1 MDALSLGFL
10 AIAAFILLA
19 FMGLP
24 LAFCFL
30 SVGFVGLAFIRGIGP
45 AMALLGETPYSAI
58 ASYILC
64 AVPLFILMGQ
74 FVFHS
79 GISSDLFRATHK
91 WMSRLPGGIAQAT
104 MLACTAFAAC
114 TGSSVASA
122 ATMGAVAFPEMK
134 RYNYSSRLAT
144 GTVAAG
150 GALGILIP
158 PSTIFIILGI
168 ITETSIGTLF
178 IAGLLPGILLAALFL
193 LLIVGMCKINPDLG
207 PVGRSYPMREKLSA
221 LTGVWGMLVL
231 FIIVLGGL
239 YFGVFAPSEAGTI
252 GAFGALIMAVTKRT
266 KMSVLITAVKEAAG
280 TTAYILFILIGAHVF
295 NTFLALGGVS
305 HALGEWI
312 LGLSMPPM
320 LTFIVILLLYIPLG
334 MFIDPLGAILLTVP
348 VFFPVVSQLGFDQI
362 QFLVLVCVMTELGLI
377 TPPVAINVYIVQ
389 GVTKV
394 PMHEVFRGIVPF
406 AIMFLIGIAL
416 MVAFPQIILL
426 LPNTMG

>member
-79 GISSDLFRATHK
+79 GISRDLFRATHK

-122 ATMGAVAFPEMK
+122 ATMGAVAYPEMK
-134 RYNYSSRLAT
+134 RYNYSSQLAT

-168 ITETSIGTLF
+168 ITETSIGVLF
-178 IAGLLPGILLAALFL
+178 IAGLLPGILLAGLFL
-193 LLIVGMCKINPDLG
+193 LLIVGMCKINPTLG
-207 PVGRSYPMREKLSA
+207 PIGQSYPMREKLAA

-252 GAFGALIMAVTKRT
+252 GAFGALILAVTKRT
-266 KMSVLITAVKEAAG
+266 KMSVLVTAVKEAAG

-305 HALGEWI
+305 HALGNWI

-394 PMHEVFRGIVPF
+394 PMQEVFRGIVPF

-416 MVAFPQIILL
+416 MVAFPQIILF
-426 LPNTMG
+426 LPTTMG

>member
-1 MDALSLGFL
+1 MDALSLGFI
-10 AIAAFILLA
+10 AIAAFMLLA

-30 SVGFVGLAFIRGIGP
+30 SVGFVGLASIRGLYP

-58 ASYILC
+58 ASYLLC

-91 WMSRLPGGIAQAT
+91 WMSRLPGGIALAT
-104 MLACTAFAAC
+104 MLACTGFAAC

-134 RYNYSSRLAT
+134 KYNYSSRLST

-178 IAGLLPGILLAALFL
+178 IAGLLPGLLLAALFL
-193 LLIVGMCKINPDLG
+193 LLIVAMCKINPNLG
-207 PVGRSYPMREKLSA
+207 PTGESYPMKEKLAA
-221 LTGVWGMLVL
+221 LTGIWGMLVL

-266 KMSVLITAVKEAAG
+266 KMSVLIRAVKEAAG

-305 HALGEWI
+305 QALGNWI
-312 LGLSMPPM
+312 LGLSMPPT

-348 VFFPVVSQLGFDQI
+348 VFFPVVTQLGFDPV

-406 AIMFLIGIAL
+406 AVMFLIGIAL
-416 MVAFPQIILL
+416 LVAFPQVILF
-426 LPNTMG
+426 LPTTMG

>member
-1 MDALSLGFL
+1 
-10 AIAAFILLA
+10 
-19 FMGLP
+19 
-24 LAFCFL
+24 
-30 SVGFVGLAFIRGIGP
+30 
-45 AMALLGETPYSAI
+45 
-58 ASYILC
+58 
-64 AVPLFILMGQ
+64 MGQ
-74 FVFHS
+74 FVLYS
-79 GISSDLFRATHK
+79 GISRDLFAAAHK

-122 ATMGAVAFPEMK
+122 ATMGAVAFPEMR
-134 RYNYSSRLAT
+134 RYNYSPRLAT
-144 GTVAAG
+144 GTIAAG

-168 ITETSIGTLF
+168 ITETSIGVLF
-178 IAGLLPGILLAALFL
+178 IAGLFPGLLLAGLFL
-193 LLIVGMCKINPDLG
+193 LLIIIMTKINPTLG
-207 PVGRSYPMREKLSA
+207 PIGQSYPMRERVAA

-231 FIIVLGGL
+231 FFIVLGGL

-252 GAFGALIMAVTKRT
+252 GAFGALIIAITKRT
-266 KMSVLITAVKEAAG
+266 ESSAIIKAFKEAAM
-280 TTAYILFILIGAHVF
+280 TTSYILFILVGAHIF

-305 HALGEWI
+305 SALGSWI

-320 LTFIVILLLYIPLG
+320 VTFIVILIAYIPLG

-348 VFFPVVSQLGFDQI
+348 VFFPVVQQLGFDPV

-394 PMHEVFRGIVPF
+394 PMLDVFRGIIPF

-416 MVAFPQIILL
+416 MVAFPQIILF
-426 LPNTMG
+426 LPNTMQ